1 MKHRTAWLAAI
12 LFAAAY
18 VASLFYLDGIKTV
31 SVEDGITLLA
41 IIGVGFSVL
50 AFIVTLGIRRG
61 APAISRP
68 AAEALTTLVLV
79 VAVAAWLVWG
89 KTWADGLVPDAE
101 HGGSDLGHLASVTL
115 AKLLVFVALPY
126 AAFRFA
132 FGHRLAEFGLSRD
145 AWRRLIGRDGL
156 AALLIGLAICAF
168 QYFAGQAAAPIRHG
182 DIAGQALW
190 LGLPLTFLWLMV
202 EAGLVEEFF
211 FRAVIQTRL
220 AAWFKSEIAGLFAM
234 AVIFGLIHAPGIILR
249 GAGGVEGLSANPGVA
264 EAVAYMVVTQAVGA
278 FYLGIIWL
286 RTRNLPAVMIVHAA
300 TDLLPALPGFLRPF
314 GLAH

>member
-1 MKHRTAWLAAI
+1 MKHRTAWLASI

-18 VASLFYLDGIKTV
+18 VVSLFYLDSIRTV
-31 SVEDGITLLA
+31 SFDDGITLLA
-41 IIGVGFSVL
+41 IIGIGFSIL
-50 AFIVTLGIRRG
+50 AFVLTLGI
-61 APAISRP
+61 SRKTP
-68 AAEALTTLVLV
+68 EIARPSAEAFATAVLV

-89 KTWADGLVPDAE
+89 KTWADGLVLDAE
-101 HGGSDLGHLASVTL
+101 HGGSDLGHLAGVTL
-115 AKLLVFVALPY
+115 EKLLAFVALPY
-126 AAFRFA
+126 ALFRFG

-145 AWRRLIGRDGL
+145 AWRRLIGRDGF

-182 DIAGQALW
+182 EIAGPALW
-190 LGLPLTFLWLMV
+190 LGLPLTFAWLMV

-220 AAWFKSEIAGLFAM
+220 AAWFKSEIAGVFAM
-234 AVIFGLIHAPGIILR
+234 ALIFGLIHAPGIILR

-264 EAVAYMVVTQAVGA
+264 EAVAYTVVTQAVGA

-300 TDLLPALPGFLRPF
+300 TDLLPALPGFLKPF